1 MRCWVVAVHSGKRRC
16 TVVGSIG
23 RKGDDVRIVVADSQ
37 EVMRRVIV
45 SALEER
51 RCEVLEVPDL
61 SSLQMALAQEPTLLI
76 LDAVLGAPRL
86 PELLDRLRVEHP
98 DLAVIVT
105 SYRESLQEAMEVRQ
119 HGAVEY
125 LAKPFRVDQLEA
137 AVEKALGDPTIV
149 SPSPGEQDWR
159 HLRLEAFPS
168 VQRNPVMKKAVA
180 LLNSVAKTEITVLI
194 CGESG
199 VGKEVFAQSL
209 HQRSSRQQHRFVE
222 LNCASVP
229 ASLLESELFGS
240 ERGAFTG
247 SVSTRM
253 GKFELAQRG
262 TILLDE
268 VSEMDVSLQAKLLR
282 VIQEKALYRIG
293 GERKISL
300 DVRIVA
306 TTNRDLRQWV
316 KQGHFREDLFY
327 RLNVIALH
335 IPPLRERREDIPV
348 LAQFIVD
355 RFNRENKKH
364 FILTMEAIEQLC
376 RYDWPGNVRELEN
389 ILFLTAFLTP
399 GRKIT
404 KIHFDDG
411 NPYAPAEPAV
421 PEIAAA
427 AGASLDVPI
436 VSSGALSGT
445 IEDMERDMIRRA
457 LQQFTGN
464 RTHAA
469 NALGISVRT
478 LRNKLRLYPDLDP
491 FAGQGAK
498 VGRESPPTDCH

>member
-1 MRCWVVAVHSGKRRC
+1 
-16 TVVGSIG
+16 
-23 RKGDDVRIVVADSQ
+23 
-37 EVMRRVIV
+37 MRRVVV

-61 SSLQMALAQEPTLLI
+61 SSLHMALAQEPSLLI

-86 PELLDRLRVEHP
+86 PELLDRLRTEHP

-105 SYRESLQEAMEVRQ
+105 SYRESLQEAMEARQ

-125 LAKPFRVDQLEA
+125 LAKPFRVEQLEA
-137 AVEKALGDPTIV
+137 AVDKALGDPQHAST
-149 SPSPGEQDWR
+149 PLLEQDWR

-168 VQRNPVMKKAVA
+168 VQRNPLMKKAVG
-180 LLNSVAKTEITVLI
+180 LLNSVAKTDITVLI

-209 HQRSSRQQHRFVE
+209 HQRSMRQQHRFIE

-229 ASLLESELFGS
+229 ATLLESELFGS

-247 SVSTRM
+247 SVSTRV

-293 GERKISL
+293 GDRKIPL
-300 DVRIVA
+300 NVRIVA

-335 IPPLRERREDIPV
+335 VPPLRERREDIPV

-411 NPYAPAEPAV
+411 NPYVV
-421 PEIAAA
+421 PESEEVPEVAAA
-427 AGASLDVPI
+427 LEEPSLEVPVAGSV
-436 VSSGALSGT
+436 ALSGT

-491 FAGQGAK
+491 FAGQNVK
-498 VGRESPPTDCH
+498 IGRDVPSTDCH